1 MGKERIIERSERR
14 EKMNLELSG
23 RVALVTGASKGIGKA
38 IALAFAG
45 AGVYTCIL
53 SRSKENLTAASE
65 EIEKLTGIKPLTI
78 TGDVGDSGLA
88 ELAVKQ
94 VMNVKGRLDILVN
107 NAEGPPM
114 GSFIEHDDSVWN
126 DAYNR
131 CLLAPV
137 RFSRLVVPFMK
148 TQSWGRIINIT
159 SVLAKEPT
167 PAMVLSA
174 TLRAGV
180 SAFAK
185 SISTELAGFGI
196 TVNTVCPSAVLTE
209 RMENLTRQAAVR
221 QGKTYEEILDQGK
234 KTIPMGRFSTP
245 KEIADLV
252 LFLTSERASYIT
264 GTSTAIDGGSTRS
277 VF

>member
-1 MGKERIIERSERR
+1 
-14 EKMNLELSG
+14 MNLELEG

-45 AGVYTCIL
+45 AGVYPCIL
-53 SRSKENLTAASE
+53 SRSKENLTVAAE
-65 EIEKLTGIKPLTI
+65 EIEKVTSIKPLTI
-78 TGDVGDSGLA
+78 SGDVGDPELIGLA
-88 ELAVKQ
+88 VRQ
-94 VMNVKGRLDILVN
+94 VMDGQGRLDILVN

-114 GSFIEHDDSVWN
+114 GSFMEHDDGVWN
-126 DAYNR
+126 EAYNR

-137 RFSRLVVPFMK
+137 RFSRLVVPIMK
-148 TQSWGRIINIT
+148 AHSWGRIINIT

-185 SISTELAGFGI
+185 AIAIELAPFGI
-196 TVNTVCPSAVLTE
+196 TVNTVCPSAVRTE
-209 RMENLTRQAAVR
+209 RMENLTRQAAMR
-221 QGKTYEEILDQGK
+221 QGKTYEEVLDQGQK
-234 KTIPMGRFSTP
+234 MIPMGRFSTP
-245 KEIADLV
+245 KEIGDLV

-264 GTSTAIDGGSTRS
+264 GTSIVIDGGSTRS